1 MYNVTQRLQQLDVEE
16 PPMYQRWIQQ
26 IYLLI
31 VHNSMYIRN
40 VLMKIQIKMSV
51 NGHIRRV
58 NLTL

>member
-51 NGHIRRV
+51 IGHIRSV
-58 NLTL
+58 NLML